1 MPRGYV
7 TVPFTRLGVAMVPSA
22 YLRVFQPLDGFERD
36 EQLHWERWLVSSRRR
51 RSPVVYADRVT
62 GEGVG
67 LLAPGGLETAEVRLF
82 DGRTYLAPHRMRL
95 RVLRAIADDPDDQLA
110 ELWPTVVTKK
120 EARRARR
127 NLGRLRRRD
136 PHATPFVLQS
146 AWHVP
151 LRWFALFRPEERSIA
166 DDEAGRLR
174 LRYRT
179 PARRAMR
186 RAENAIPILRRSDL
200 GQLGELLVEL
210 HQWIAAFDPRS
221 VVELDYGDLSDL
233 MSWDEMDDDHSAAQI
248 QHALDALAKHDAAG
262 SAEAYQ
268 SVLIR
273 WAEFRSRELFN

>member
-7 TVPFTRLGVAMVPSA
+7 TVPLARMQQMVPSA
-22 YLRVFQPLDGFERD
+22 YLRVLQPLDGFERE
-36 EQLHWERWLVSSRRR
+36 EQLHWERWLVTGRGGQARRR
-51 RSPVVYADRVT
+51 YADRVT
-62 GEGVG
+62 GKGIGV
-67 LLAPGGLETAEVRLF
+67 LAPAGSETADVRVL

-95 RVLRAIADDPDDQLA
+95 RVLQTLA
-110 ELWPTVVTKK
+110 EFRDEQPLELWDSFVPKK

-127 NLGRLRRRD
+127 QLGKLRRRD
-136 PHATPFVLQS
+136 PLAVPFIHQS

-151 LRWFALFRPEERSIA
+151 LRWFVLFRPEERTIA

-200 GQLGELLVEL
+200 GQLGELLVDL
-210 HQWIAAFDPRS
+210 HQWIASFDARS
-221 VVELDYGDLSDL
+221 IIELDYGELSDL
-233 MSWDEMDDDHSAAQI
+233 MSWDEMDDDHSAEQI
-248 QHALDALAKHDAAG
+248 QRALDALAKHEAAE

-268 SVLIR
+268 SVLVR
-273 WAEFRSRELFN
+273 WTEFRSREMFN